1 MQSSGSSSAPEAI
14 LDWLQKE
21 MGYRPQGTYLSS
33 NKTLPS
39 VESLRKICR
48 GNMLPVWDFLL
59 QRVKSE
65 KTVEKIRRNILV
77 HGGGGG
83 GGGGAVSADAAAE
96 EGRGKG
102 RRKERGKPK
111 LGFEKGS
118 VGLEDSPSESRESAL
133 SEREAAQ
140 REVMRL
146 RHLVQRQRKELRA
159 KMLEVSRE
167 EAERKRKLDE
177 KSNCR

>member
-1 MQSSGSSSAPEAI
+1 MQSSGSSSAPQPEAI
-14 LDWLQKE
+14 LEWLQKE
-21 MGYRPQGTYLSS
+21 MGYRPQGTFLSS
-33 NKTLPS
+33 NKSLPS

-48 GNMLPVWDFLL
+48 GNMLPVWNFLL

-77 HGGGGG
+77 HGSSSGGSDG
-83 GGGGAVSADAAAE
+83 VVPVEAAE

-102 RRKERGKPK
+102 RRKERGKAK

-118 VGLEDSPSESRESAL
+118 GVEDSSESRESAL
-133 SEREAAQ
+133 RERESAQ
-140 REVMRL
+140 REAMRL

-177 KSNCR
+177 KSKCR